1 MIDLYLA
8 RKHMAKLGRALI
20 EAYTSRDD
28 EVINKALQTAIN
40 EQTFLIDIL
49 HLDEIQA
56 LDITPSKPN
65 SNQKE
70 VNLWDLQES

>member
-20 EAYTSRDD
+20 EAYTSRDP
-28 EVINKALQTAIN
+28 EVVDKNLQTAIN
-40 EQTFLIDIL
+40 EQAFIIDIL

-65 SNQKE
+65 SDQKE
-70 VNLWDLQES
+70 VKTWDLQES